1 MSFSTAL
8 STVVSTAK
16 QFVGQFSVP
25 DKLENTDKPF
35 AFTFGDPEPVLN
47 RNDWS
52 WLQSYP
58 SASAGYYIPP
68 VDFSGLASL
77 MDANA
82 YHGSILH
89 LKKNLILKWAEP
101 SRFISDSELERV
113 ALDFVVTGNLYLQKH
128 YNRFYNVVRLS
139 HQPAL
144 YTFRGLAMDDNE
156 FYVKVSPMYDAVFNQ
171 VSNIVTFQPDE
182 VVHLQ
187 EPDIKQSIYG
197 KPQYFGGVQSVLLS
211 EASTLFRRKY
221 FVNGS
226 HLGYILVANDANFNK
241 ETEKQI
247 ETQIKQGKGAGNFRS
262 LFLNIPRSHSRE
274 PIKVIPIGQ
283 LGTQD
288 EFKSIS
294 EVSEMAMLAMHRMP
308 PQLAAIIPANTSG
321 FGDAMKA
328 LQLYHELE
336 IEPLQ
341 KKFLQLNEVVGKE
354 VIKFKKP
361 DWSLV

>member
-1 MSFSTAL
+1 MNLPTLVSNAISTA
-8 STVVSTAK
+8 S
-16 QFVGQFSVP
+16 QFVGQFTSPVQA
-25 DKLENTDKPF
+25 NQDKPF
-35 AFTFGDPEPVLN
+35 AFSFGDPEPVLN

-58 SASAGYYIPP
+58 SPSVGYFMPPIDFHGVAG
-68 VDFSGLASL
+68 L

-89 LKKNLILKWAEP
+89 LKKNLILKWANP
-101 SRFISDSELERV
+101 SAFISQMDLERA
-113 ALDFVVTGNLYLQKH
+113 ALDFVVTGNLYLQRLT
-128 YNRFYNVVRLS
+128 NRFGNTVRLA

-144 YTFRGLAMDDNE
+144 YTYRGIDMTGDTE
-156 FYVKVSPMYDAVFNQ
+156 FYVRVNPIYNTVSFN
-171 VSNIVTFQPDE
+171 PDE
-182 VVHLQ
+182 IVHLL

-226 HLGYILVANDANFNK
+226 HLGYILVANDANFDAATAK
-241 ETEKQI
+241 AI
-247 ETQIKQGKGAGNFRS
+247 EEQIKAGKGAGNFRS
-262 LFLNIPRSHSRE
+262 LFLNIPRSQSRE

-283 LGTQD
+283 IGTND
-288 EFKSIS
+288 EFQAIS

-308 PQLAAIIPANTSG
+308 AQLAAIMPANTGG
-321 FGDAMKA
+321 FGDAMKT

-336 IEPLQ
+336 IEALQ
-341 KKFLQLNEVVGKE
+341 NKFLQLNELVGKE
-354 VIKFKKP
+354 VISFRKP
-361 DWSLV
+361 EWTLV